1 MLCVPEPKPEP
12 PPLLE
17 NPLNSLNSQFVQFN
31 RLSHSQHHQLLLHLR
46 LSLYALRLPL
56 IQSRPRQF
64 EIRRR
69 I

>member
-31 RLSHSQHHQLLLHLR
+31 QLSHSQRRQLLFCLR
-46 LSLYALRLPL
+46 LYALHLPL
-56 IQSRPRQF
+56 IQFRPRQF
-64 EIRRR
+64 EIHRR

>member
-1 MLCVPEPKPEP
+1 MLCVPVPKPEP

-31 RLSHSQHHQLLLHLR
+31 RLSHSQRRQLLFPLR
-46 LSLYALRLPL
+46 LRLYALRLPL
-56 IQSRPRQF
+56 IQFRPRQF
-64 EIRRR
+64 EIHRR